1 MYSYKNPAGLLKKSN
16 VFFSPHI
23 GPALCDLAC
32 GDTFD
37 RIPEN
42 LTSYYFPKYVEH
54 LSCGDFRQPFVF
66 AELQPETQW
75 YDNNF
80 NYNHSNPWLKLRE
93 EGIASN
99 SNFQLGVHLPISYL
113 RMGDSNDYE
122 KEKIRK
128 NIRAAVDFGNSINA
142 VYFVFHLT
150 QNGIANNET
159 TYKNVKEYLRETI
172 EYLGQTDSKAYF
184 LLENLEFP
192 KYPATPEEM
201 RWWYDRITEMSR
213 QFNIKTGIMLDVAH
227 LWKTR
232 GDLYGMFNAG
242 VKLPQWIVDEKEIL
256 MQPYHDLL
264 NYTLKN
270 KLNGVPVIAY
280 HFGGCFEN
288 ETHLIPG
295 VKVNEEPNLT
305 NVTVHRFYDES
316 RELHLKNALKYIIQY
331 YLERTCE
338 LDENLD
344 LKFRPLYITT
354 ESYIAKHH
362 NMMRKLTFPEIMKGV
377 TAIRDF
383 SMQYFD
389 KVQYKAHKKLK
400 MLERIIGA
408 NG

>member
-1 MYSYKNPAGLLKKSN
+1 MYNFNYKNPELLLSN
-16 VFFSPHI
+16 ANAFFTPHI

-42 LTSYYFPKYVEH
+42 LISYYFPKYVEY
-54 LSCGDFRQPFVF
+54 LSAGAYKQPFVF

-75 YDNNF
+75 FDNHL
-80 NYNHSNPWLKLRE
+80 NYNNGNQWIYFRDALKTFN
-93 EGIASN
+93 IN
-99 SNFQLGVHLPISYL
+99 SQLGVHLPISYL
-113 RMGDSNDYE
+113 RMGDPNEFE
-122 KEKIRK
+122 KEKIRR
-128 NIRAAVDFGNSINA
+128 NIRATIDFGNSVNA

-150 QNGIANNET
+150 QNGIPNNEI
-159 TYKNVKEYLRETI
+159 TYKNVKEYLWETI
-172 EYLGQTDSKAYF
+172 EYLGRTGSKSYF
-184 LLENLEFP
+184 LIENLEYP

-201 RWWYDRITEMSR
+201 RWWYDRTKEMAR
-213 QFNIKTGIMLDVAH
+213 QFNLKTGIMLDVAH

-232 GDLYGMFNAG
+232 GDLYGLFNSGA
-242 VKLPQWIVDEKEIL
+242 KLPQWIMDEKDII

-264 NYTLKN
+264 NYTLKS
-270 KLNGVPVIAY
+270 KLNGIPIIAY

-295 VKVNEEPNLT
+295 VKINEEPNLT

-316 RELHLKNALKYIIQY
+316 KELNLKNTLKYIIQY

-338 LDENLD
+338 FDEDINQ
-344 LKFRPLYITT
+344 KFRPLYITT
-354 ESYIAKHH
+354 ESYIAKY
-362 NMMRKLTFPEIMKGV
+362 NNSMRKLTFPEIMKGV
-377 TAIRDF
+377 TSIRDF

-400 MLERIIGA
+400 ILKHILR
-408 NG
+408 